1 MKLNRSFKYGG
12 VSKFERVDKFGSE
25 PKLKLSFKDIENPDK
40 FDQVSDFNKD
50 LNKLKEKYHKSKKYK
65 GTRKDKYFKSSF
77 ERNRRLFMAKY
88 EMSGLE
94 VDKLLK

>member
-50 LNKLKEKYHKSKKYK
+50 LNKLKEK
-65 GTRKDKYFKSSF
+65 
-77 ERNRRLFMAKY
+77 
-88 EMSGLE
+88 
-94 VDKLLK
+94 